1 MLGST
6 HTGSPP
12 YCLSVKHWNVQHEY
26 FWQPF
31 QNNSMV
37 RTAPTWITALRR
49 GVFSCRTA
57 HAFQCGESHPF
68 WSAATTRSLKKEG
81 VFLFRIDGLGLSC
94 RTRCSG
100 EALLNPRV
108 RSVLTFRRVFHRR
121 SDGFQWEKGLRVW
134 SVVPFRDQCR
144 GWING
149 PFTETAQEFFW
160 CLLFFFLVLISLF
173 FF

>member
-1 MLGST
+1 MNNRAST
-6 HTGSPP
+6 RCFLLPD
-12 YCLSVKHWNVQHEY
+12 CLCVSV
-26 FWQPF
+26 
-31 QNNSMV
+31 
-37 RTAPTWITALRR
+37 RR
-49 GVFSCRTA
+49 KSSVLKCCYNTIAQKG
-57 HAFQCGESHPF
+57 
-68 WSAATTRSLKKEG
+68 RS
-81 VFLFRIDGLGLSC
+81 FPISNWWLGLSC

-160 CLLFFFLVLISLF
+160 CLLFFFPCTYLTFLF
-173 FF
+173 LTIFFAIFLCTLSTTYRMV